1 MRTFIFS
8 RLLLLLPAALLF
20 SCGNNN
26 KGRQTPEEKVLTVA
40 SEVFNNTVTL
50 CFMRTDGKNSQDT
63 AAVRLVI
70 NNEMVRGKM
79 VNMPFE
85 KDWRKGTVKGRK
97 NGDTIAG
104 MWTYMQEG
112 MWDSIKVSF
121 LLKNDQLIQKGTAF
135 DPESGREVLPDT
147 SHYSRIFKRIDCALF
162 PSR

>member
-1 MRTFIFS
+1 MFP
-8 RLLLLLPAALLF
+8 RLLFLFPAALLF
-20 SCGNNN
+20 SCGNNT
-26 KGRQTPEEKVLTVA
+26 GRQTPEEKVLTVA
-40 SEVFNNTVTL
+40 SEVSNNTVTS
-50 CFMRTDGKNSQDT
+50 CFMRTEGKNSQDT

-70 NNEMVRGKM
+70 NNEIVTGKM

-85 KDWRKGTVKGRK
+85 KDWRNGTVKGTK
-97 NGDTIAG
+97 NGDTIEG

-147 SHYSRIFKRIDCALF
+147 SHYSRIFKKIDCAFF